1 MNKGIKSIK
10 LHPSIEILIIIIMH
24 FIYVALFQNKIY
36 SIVVNVLIHIVS
48 QIYCIAITVSLAF
61 IGGQ

>member
-48 QIYCIAITVSLAF
+48 QIYCIAITVSLSF